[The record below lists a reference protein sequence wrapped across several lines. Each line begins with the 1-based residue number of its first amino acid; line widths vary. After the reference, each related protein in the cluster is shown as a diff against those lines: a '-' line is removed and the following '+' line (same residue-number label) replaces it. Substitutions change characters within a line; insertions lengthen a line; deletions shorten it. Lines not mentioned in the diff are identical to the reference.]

1 MNNFVVDVDMSM
13 NPEVVNEAIA
23 KQVKGTECFC
33 CKRSNAPLLLHEEDN
48 VLICENCL
56 YELQYSYYDSE
67 YSEAGN

>member
-33 CKRSNAPLLLHEEDN
+33 CQRSNVPLLLHEEDN

-56 YELQYSYYDSE
+56 DELQYSCYDSE
-67 YSEAGN
+67 YSEVGN